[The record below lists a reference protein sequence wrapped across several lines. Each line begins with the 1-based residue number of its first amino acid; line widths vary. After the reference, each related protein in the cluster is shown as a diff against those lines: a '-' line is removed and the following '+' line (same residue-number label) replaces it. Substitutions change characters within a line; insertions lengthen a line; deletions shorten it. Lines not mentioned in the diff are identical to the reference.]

1 MKNIPHLK
9 PILLLVLFICLLAP
23 LQPAWADSAT
33 VTIGTAASSNGSWSG
48 ATPDVWTPGASGVA
62 TVAVSE
68 ITDRLATGG
77 VIIGS
82 GSSIT
87 VTTPINWSSSNPL
100 TLNAGTDIS
109 ITAAISS
116 TSGILKLYYGSSYS
130 LNNGA
135 KVTLSA
141 GPNFFTKQGSNA
153 ETSWTVI
160 TSLGSAGSTTGTDLQ
175 GINGNISGSY
185 VLGAD
190 IDASGTSSWN
200 SNGSGG
206 YYGFDSIGN
215 STTPF
220 SGRFNGLGHI
230 ISNLYINRS
239 GTIYLSL
246 FGYNSGSIS
255 NVGVAGGSITG
266 KNKVGGLVGYNTG
279 SISNAYASADVTG
292 TNSVGGLA
300 GYNYGGSIS
309 YAYATGSASGT
320 NNYTGGLV
328 GYNTGSISYS
338 YATGSVTGTTTDTG
352 GLVGYNSGS
361 ISNAYAIGSVT
372 GVTNVGGLVGNNAS
386 GTYSNDFWNST
397 TTGQAY
403 GAGGSTTPTGVTG
416 LTSAQM
422 QNVSN
427 FSAWGTEISST
438 GGSTS
443 VWRIYNG
450 YTYPLLRSF
459 MPTITVTPAY
469 DGSGTPLTNIAD
481 VTAEGYNAGLV
492 LGTPASTLT
501 LSSSSAGSYT
511 ASVPLGGLYSSQQG
525 YDLSYADRTIST
537 PGSTAGNIL
546 LANPITWTSG
556 TLTINTSGSISA
568 TAAINGSSSTIFNL
582 QSGTWNQIGSLP
594 NFSVTDFRI
603 SGGSFIR
610 ASGGDGSSGN
620 PYQISDIYGLQ
631 GIGSS
636 GMLGKSYQLA
646 NDISASG
653 TATWNSSAGF
663 KPIGT
668 YTTNFTG
675 SFNGQNH
682 TIDGLVINLSST
694 YNVGLFGST
703 SIATTISNIGL
714 TNVSITAYSAVG
726 ALVGYNNGS
735 ISNSYATG
743 SVTGYSDYV
752 GGLIGRNYGSSSS
765 SHTTT
770 TVDGGH
776 YFVGGLAG
784 YNNGSISGCYAAGNV
799 DGYGYVGG
807 LIGYSQLSSIS
818 NVFATASVYGLDNFV
833 GGLVGYNYRGTINNA
848 YATGAVTGSE
858 MLANAGGL
866 VGYNSGTISNT
877 YIVGRV
883 PAGTDNG
890 GLVGTNAASGNIT
903 HSFFSCTGGLC
914 ISVGSGSSLGVIML
928 LGYGMKK
935 TYVLKNE
942 GWDISSTGGSSSIW
956 RIYEDKTYPLLRSF
970 LIPMSVTANNA
981 TKNYD
986 GTAYNGGNGVQYT
999 PAGYNADRV
1008 SGSLSY
1014 AGSSQGATAIGSY
1027 TITPDGLFSDQLG
1040 YDISFI
1046 SGALNIN
1053 GYWLTLGISGSGSVN
1068 SSNGNGLGY
1077 ACNTATCTAVPFGSN
1092 DTVTLTATGSNSTF
1106 SSWSGDYVSISNP
1119 GSITMTANKTV
1130 TATFTPDPAKVKID
1144 GDSTPYYSINTALT
1158 APVQDAII
1166 KATATGFTENVTMEN
1181 SHTLTLKGGYSD
1193 SNFSSQTGYSTINGT
1208 LTISG
1213 GTLVVDKIV
1222 VGP

>member
-1 MKNIPHLK
+1 MSHILHLRS
-9 PILLLVLFICLLAP
+9 LLLLLLSICLLAP
-23 LQPAWADSAT
+23 LQTAWADSAT
-33 VTIGTAASSNGSWSG
+33 VTIGTAASSNGAWSG
-48 ATPDVWTPGASGVA
+48 ASPDVWTPGASGVSA
-62 TVAVSE
+62 VAVSE
-68 ITDRLATGG
+68 ISDRLATGG
-77 VIIGS
+77 VVISS
-82 GSSIT
+82 GSSIA
-87 VTTPINWSSSNPL
+87 VATPISWSSSNPL

-109 ITAAISS
+109 ITAAISA

-141 GPNFFTKQGSNA
+141 GNHFYTKQGSGS

-160 TSLGSAGSTTGTDLQ
+160 TSLGSHGSITGTDLQ
-175 GINGNISGSY
+175 GINGNLSGNY

-190 IDASGTSSWN
+190 IDASATSSWN
-200 SNGSGG
+200 SDGSGG

-220 SGRFNGLGHI
+220 TGRFNGLGHI
-230 ISNLYINRS
+230 ISNLYINRNS
-239 GTIYLSL
+239 TIYLSL
-246 FGYNSGSIS
+246 FGNNSGSIS

-279 SISNAYASADVTG
+279 SISNAYASVDVTG

-309 YAYATGSASGT
+309 YAYATGSASGA
-320 NNYTGGLV
+320 NSYTGGLV
-328 GYNTGSISYS
+328 GYNSGSISYS

-361 ISNAYAIGSVT
+361 ISNAFAIGSVT

-422 QNVSN
+422 RTASN

-450 YTYPLLRSF
+450 YTYPLLRTF
-459 MPTITVTPAY
+459 MATITITPAF
-469 DGSGTPLTNIAD
+469 DDSGTPLTNIAD

-511 ASVPLGGLYSSQQG
+511 ASVTAGGFYSSQQG

-537 PGSTAGNIL
+537 PGSAAGDIL
-546 LANPITWTSG
+546 ISNPITWTSG
-556 TLTINTSGSISA
+556 TLAINTSGTISA
-568 TAAINGSSSTIFNL
+568 TAAINGSGSTIFNL
-582 QSGTWNQIGSLP
+582 QSGTWSQTGSLP

-610 ASGGDGSSGN
+610 ALGGDGTSSN
-620 PYQISDIYGLQ
+620 PYQIADIYGLQ
-631 GIGSS
+631 GIASS
-636 GMLGKSYQLA
+636 AMLNKSYTLA
-646 NDISASG
+646 SDISASC
-653 TATWNSSAGF
+653 TASWNSGAGF

-675 SFNGQNH
+675 NFNGQNH
-682 TIDGLVINLSST
+682 TIDGLVIKLSST

-726 ALVGYNNGS
+726 GLVGYNNGS

-752 GGLIGRNYGSSSS
+752 GGLIGRNYGNIGS

-776 YFVGGLAG
+776 YYVGGLVG
-784 YNNGSISGCYAAGNV
+784 LNNGSISGCYAAGSV
-799 DGYGYVGG
+799 DGYSYVGG
-807 LIGYSQLSSIS
+807 LIGYSQSSAIS
-818 NVFATASVYGLDNFV
+818 NVFATASVYGLINYV
-833 GGLVGYNYRGTINNA
+833 GGLIGYNYRGTINNA

-866 VGYNSGTISNT
+866 VGYNSGGTISNT
-877 YIVGRV
+877 YIVGNV
-883 PAGTDNG
+883 PAGTASG
-890 GLVGTNAASGNIT
+890 GLIGTNTGDIT
-903 HSFFSCTGGLC
+903 HSFFGCTGGFC
-914 ISVGSGSSLGVIML
+914 ISVGSGSSAGVIMV
-928 LGYGMKK
+928 LGNGLKK

-942 GWDISSTGGSSSIW
+942 GWDISSTGGSSAIW

-970 LIPMSVTANNA
+970 LTPMSVTANNA
-981 TKNYD
+981 AKNYD
-986 GTAYNGGNGVQYT
+986 GTTYNGGNGVQYA
-999 PAGYNADRV
+999 PAGYNAAKV
-1008 SGSLSY
+1008 LGSLNY

-1027 TITPDGLFSDQLG
+1027 TITPDGLYSDQLG

-1046 SGALNIN
+1046 SGVLNIN
-1053 GYWLTLGISGSGSVN
+1053 GYWLTLGISGSGTVN
-1068 SSNGNGLGY
+1068 SSNGSGLGY
-1077 ACNTATCTAVPFGSN
+1077 ACNTATCTAVPFGSG
-1092 DTVTLTATGSNSTF
+1092 DTVTLTATGSNSSF
-1106 SSWSGDYVSISNP
+1106 SNWSEDYVSISNP
-1119 GSITMTANKTV
+1119 GSITMDTNKAV
-1130 TATFTPDPAKVKID
+1130 TATFAPDPAKVKID
-1144 GDSTPYYSINTALT
+1144 GDSTPYYSINTALA
-1158 APVQDAII
+1158 APAQDATI
-1166 KATATGFTENVTMEN
+1166 KATATGFTENVTMQN

-1193 SNFSSQTGYSTINGT
+1193 SNFTSQTGNSTINGT
-1208 LTISG
+1208 LTISS
-1213 GTLVVDKIV
+1213 GTLIVDRVVM
-1222 VGP
+1222 GP